1 MVFGGLGE
9 QYLGGRD
16 VEAWFEEEQ
25 QWRLREDF
33 RLLLRMPIDNIAILI
48 VVTQSG

>member
-9 QYLGGRD
+9 QDLGGRD

-33 RLLLRMPIDNIAILI
+33 RLVVRMPIF
-48 VVTQSG
+48 VTSRKTTLPF